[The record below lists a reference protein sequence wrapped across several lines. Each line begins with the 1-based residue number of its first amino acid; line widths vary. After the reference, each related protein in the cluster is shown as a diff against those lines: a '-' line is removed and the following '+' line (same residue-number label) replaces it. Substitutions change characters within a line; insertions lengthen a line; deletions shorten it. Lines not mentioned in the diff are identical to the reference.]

1 MLSGIALPTI
11 TSLRFHHSKSW
22 ADVAQEAEKGRDTK
36 RRKHDMR
43 ELRPLQPDREERGR
57 DRERPRNDERHSR
70 EERDRE
76 RYEW

>member
-1 MLSGIALPTI
+1 M
-11 TSLRFHHSKSW
+11 
-22 ADVAQEAEKGRDTK
+22 AQEAEKGRDTK